1 MDPFGGFIVLVG
13 LLGQF
18 ASERRVGETRTFE
31 EFLQWLIETNHE
43 EVVNLIKRS
52 DATVLGIKAILTL
65 ETRAIREYLDRID
78 RNVAVIAEGFEGF
91 AVLAAAIRPFAKLS
105 PDALNFLR
113 DIDRSGS
120 GRMLEARLLAAAL
133 PEFVPLETYT
143 RAAAHIKYTG
153 DIRFYED
160 DIGMLLETGL
170 LRLKHN
176 ESGKRIFIMT
186 RQASD
191 LVRAEDARRLK

>member
-1 MDPFGGFIVLVG
+1 MDIVSGFVAIVG

-18 ASERRVGETRTFE
+18 ASERRAGETLRFE
-31 EFLQWLIETNHE
+31 DFLQWLIETNHE
-43 EVVNLIKRS
+43 ELVKLIKQS
-52 DATVLGIKAILTL
+52 DATILSIKAILAL
-65 ETRAIREYLDRID
+65 ETRVIREYLDRID

-91 AVLAAAIRPFAKLS
+91 AELAAAIRPFAKLS

-120 GRMLEARLLAAAL
+120 GRVLEVRLLAAAL
-133 PEFVPLETYT
+133 PELVPLETYT
-143 RAAAHIKYTG
+143 RADAQTKYTG

-176 ESGKRIFIMT
+176 ESGQRIFIMT

-191 LVRAEDARRLK
+191 LVRAEDARRLR